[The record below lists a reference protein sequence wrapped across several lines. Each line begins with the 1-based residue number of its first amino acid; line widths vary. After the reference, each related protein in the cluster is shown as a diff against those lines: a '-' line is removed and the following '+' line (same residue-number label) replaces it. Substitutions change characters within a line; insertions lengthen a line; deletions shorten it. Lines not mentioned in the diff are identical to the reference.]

1 MWFIYFT
8 IVLNIAI
15 AVAIAFFATKPIFFH
30 NTSITTQIGCI
41 LVYLF
46 AGIIPGFIAFDLITD
61 GGAFKSNKE
70 VITTYLLIILA
81 AFIKVIP
88 IYWYIML

>member
-8 IVLNIAI
+8 IGFNIGV
-15 AVAIAFFATKPIFFH
+15 AVAIAFLATKPIFFN
-30 NTSITTQIGCI
+30 NTSITTQIGCT

-46 AGIIPGFIAFDLITD
+46 AGIIPGYIAFCLIT
-61 GGAFKSNKE
+61 GSPFKSKKE
-70 VITTYLLIILA
+70 IITTGLLIILA
-81 AFIKVIP
+81 AFIKIVP